1 VPGVD
6 TKDEDE
12 EEEVDDGEDIEYEE
26 QIEMSVPVIF
36 AIYSRYH

>member
-12 EEEVDDGEDIEYEE
+12 EEEVDDGEDLEYEE
-26 QIEMSVPVIF
+26 
-36 AIYSRYH
+36 